1 MKRCEYDRL
10 VKLVGNLASEGAA
23 REFARIADTLVDE
36 SRYID
41 GIRKF
46 CDRYGEIVVRE
57 LRQHATYGMVDGWDL
72 CKVLID
78 LDVEV
83 DYARSGGYPGHYSK
97 FRMMQGVDFDYN
109 EGNRPIEE
117 WNDGK
122 LVALCSN
129 VFRALAD
136 MGLVERAPFKTSN
149 NGHERNA
156 WRICD

>member
-23 REFARIADTLVDE
+23 QEFARIAGTLVDG
-36 SRYID
+36 SRYAD

-46 CDRYGEIVVRE
+46 CDQYGEIVINE
-57 LRQHATYGMVDGWDL
+57 LRKDTMYGMVDGENL
-72 CKVLID
+72 RRALVA

-83 DYARSGGYPGHYSK
+83 DYARKDGHYTM

-117 WNDGK
+117 LGYSK
-122 LVALCSN
+122 IVALCSN
-129 VFRALAD
+129 VFHVLAD
-136 MGLVERAPFKTSN
+136 MGLVERTLFKTTIDGSI
-149 NGHERNA
+149 RRA
-156 WRICD
+156 WRIRD

>member
-23 REFARIADTLVDE
+23 QEFARIAGTLVDG
-36 SRYID
+36 SRYAD

-46 CDRYGEIVVRE
+46 CDQYGEIVVNE
-57 LRQHATYGMVDGWDL
+57 LRKYTMQGMVDGEDL
-72 CKVLID
+72 RRVLVA

-83 DYARSGGYPGHYSK
+83 DYARKNGRYTM

-117 WNDGK
+117 FGYSK
-122 LVALCSN
+122 IMALCSN
-129 VFRALAD
+129 VFHVLAD
-136 MGLVERAPFKTSN
+136 MGLVERTLFKTTIDGSI
-149 NGHERNA
+149 RRA

>member
-10 VKLVGNLASEGAA
+10 VKLVGNLATEGAA
-23 REFARIADTLVDE
+23 QEFARIAGTLVDG
-36 SRYID
+36 SRYAD

-46 CDRYGEIVVRE
+46 CDQYGEIVVNE
-57 LRQHATYGMVDGWDL
+57 LRKDAMFGMVDGEDL
-72 CKVLID
+72 RRALVA

-83 DYARSGGYPGHYSK
+83 DYVRKDGRYTM

-117 WNDGK
+117 LCYSK
-122 LVALCSN
+122 IVALCSN
-129 VFRALAD
+129 VFHALAD
-136 MGLVERAPFKTSN
+136 MGLVERTLFKTAIDGSI
-149 NGHERNA
+149 RRA